1 MKEPR
6 YQQLLQTHVLTY
18 HANLNKLDAVEIEA
32 CNEPFV
38 TKWYF
43 ERHWPFQ
50 FDFGIAKGLSSIWLL
65 FLHFGGDKISSH
77 PHDARESTCQDVS
90 LINRQVQR
98 ERKSIKV
105 NSICATVSVVNSV
118 CYLRSVLRC
127 IRLNNLWMIT
137 SLDLVCVWKVYGRTF
152 C

>member
-105 NSICATVSVVNSV
+105 NFYLCNSG
-118 CYLRSVLRC
+118 CGKQRLLFTKRITLHTLEQSLNDYESRSGM
-127 IRLNNLWMIT
+127 RLKGLW
-137 SLDLVCVWKVYGRTF
+137 
-152 C
+152 